1 MSAGR
6 TSRRESVSAV
16 LAVAVAVFA
25 LAAGDA
31 NAALVGLVRVA
42 PNTASTSA
50 AKSITATCPAGKR
63 VIGAGADTSPGD
75 GRVLIDSIRPDA
87 TLSSVTVHAGEDE
100 AGTAASWYLQ
110 AFVICAPA
118 PAGLELV
125 TATSPANSINKSI
138 TATCPAGKR
147 LLGNGAAIT
156 GAAGQ
161 VLLDGQLPNA
171 TPTAVTVNALEDET
185 GAAVN
190 WSVSAYAICSTV
202 IAGLQRVAFAG
213 TSNSDAS
220 RLVSAHCPAGKSVI
234 GLGGTINSANGQV
247 VLDAVFP
254 DSGLTSAS
262 IAAFEDGTGNSANW
276 SLTAYA
282 ICANSAQL
290 VTATTGR
297 QDTSVMNMSVQCPT
311 GQAAAGVGAD
321 LSGGLGR
328 VGIAGL
334 RSTFLGVTA
343 GTYPFSTVVSW
354 SIEAQSICATPFS
367 GQEVVSAEG
376 PFAST
381 QEPAKSVTAT
391 CPAGKRVIG
400 AGGAIDLGLL
410 TYHPEVVLEAVE
422 PNATLTTVTATAHEE
437 FGPTS
442 AWEVD
447 AYAVCAAPPPGLQ
460 RVAATS
466 APSSDEFSQVS
477 ASCPAGKHLI
487 GTGGKTIGGAG
498 QVLLDD
504 LRADAALTKTTV
516 LGVANSIALG
526 SGWQVTAYAI
536 CINR

>member
-1 MSAGR
+1 M
-6 TSRRESVSAV
+6 
-16 LAVAVAVFA
+16 
-25 LAAGDA
+25 
-31 NAALVGLVRVA
+31 
-42 PNTASTSA
+42 
-50 AKSITATCPAGKR
+50 
-63 VIGAGADTSPGD
+63 
-75 GRVLIDSIRPDA
+75 
-87 TLSSVTVHAGEDE
+87 
-100 AGTAASWYLQ
+100 
-110 AFVICAPA
+110 
-118 PAGLELV
+118 

-254 DSGLTSAS
+254 DSGLSSAS

-297 QDTSVMNMSVQCPT
+297 QDHERHEHVRPMPD
-311 GQAAAGVGAD
+311 GP
-321 LSGGLGR
+321 GR
-328 VGIAGL
+328 GRRRRRPERRPRPRRDRRS